1 MCCVV
6 LVGFVFF
13 CLFSKPCFTLTDYWT
28 IYFDF
33 YFSRTS
39 TASQRKVLVLFFVQQ
54 LWVFFCL
61 WINMFCM
68 YVCGLTRTKKKVLN
82 GGVSGVLHSISSLIN
97 SYSYSLYACFIFD
110 WRDVLEACVFVLG
123 IWIYL
128 TSSMFFL
135 FYFNHLFKKNN
146 SLGTVDNV
154 MIPFYYISY
163 SACFV
168 SLLII
173 FNLYFICCINADK
186 ILYVLCFAV
195 GHRDFGHFFL

>member
-1 MCCVV
+1 MCVV
-6 LVGFVFF
+6 WRERKKGAQRRSVGSIAFYFFIDQQLQLQFV
-13 CLFSKPCFTLTDYWT
+13 CLF
-28 IYFDF
+28 YF
-33 YFSRTS
+33 
-39 TASQRKVLVLFFVQQ
+39 
-54 LWVFFCL
+54 W
-61 WINMFCM
+61 
-68 YVCGLTRTKKKVLN
+68 LTRRIRGVCVCVRNLN
-82 GGVSGVLHSISSLIN
+82 
-97 SYSYSLYACFIFD
+97 IFD
-110 WRDVLEACVFVLG
+110 IVHV
-123 IWIYL
+123 
-128 TSSMFFL
+128 FFL